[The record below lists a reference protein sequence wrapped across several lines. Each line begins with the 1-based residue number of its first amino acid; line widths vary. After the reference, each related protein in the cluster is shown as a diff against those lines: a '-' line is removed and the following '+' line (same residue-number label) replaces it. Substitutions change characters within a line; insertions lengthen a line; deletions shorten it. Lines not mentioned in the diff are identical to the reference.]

1 MPVTT
6 IQPRS
11 PHPVTSRAVQVDTT
25 APKVSLG
32 QTILPTS
39 ESAATTPLYR
49 ILQGQSFAPK
59 LKVWDDSGTIQRL
72 DIIGAPNGV
81 TKHGFGTDFQ
91 EQTTAREDTPYSGS
105 TLTGAVT
112 DNKSL
117 GIHIARITVSDK
129 TGNATTYYLKYEVYP
144 PTVEAK
150 QGRFG
155 QVKDKNLIDGDAPS
169 NYIKFKNA
177 NGQEVQKPSRVDV
190 AWVEK
195 PRTDEPGLS
204 KTGRIKITYHL
215 TSEIGAEVR
224 QEKFVTI
231 NTPVYYATLTQNRYT
246 ATYGGEFINRRNPT
260 DARRYINYNGGP
272 HFSLRELRAYWE
284 NSSGA
289 SGQRFASSIR
299 GWSTNYLGK
308 KIEKLMVRYPSND
321 GKFRGDDDYSERYEI
336 LTGTFVVKP
345 VKPSI
350 QTSIGKVGQ
359 DRVTVNNVNSGT
371 TVVVYDMANPNSPL
385 EIGRVTVPKEGNHTI
400 KDNVQLTLASGQTFR
415 KNQKIATRVIYEID
429 NQNERVASD
438 FSETLT
444 VDVDKSGVSAK
455 QQELE
460 QALGQQVST
469 DGKTED
475 SKRAY
480 EQAKEKVRQA
490 IEKAKQVQQD
500 GGATEAKVTEAENA
514 LTQAKAE
521 LETAKNGLTDVD
533 KSGSQTPASPSDPAQ
548 SGTSPV
554 TPPSATRNRR
564 TPPRRSRRSVG
575 FVGNSQTGTTPSA
588 VDKSE
593 LQTLV
598 EDLERRLQGLAG
610 LSPEVLEEAQ
620 RILREAQAAL
630 ANDSLTAQE
639 LAELLAKV
647 RQALNS
653 IQAGTSADKSPS
665 ASNSNKEAE
674 SAKEPTNATDLPL
687 YGVFGAAVLSLL
699 GALLFAV
706 ARKKNSQ
713 LDKLSRELDQLL
725 VELEA
730 SDKDKK
736 GLGKAKKLAK
746 KARTFVD
753 SQQKDPQKEAEL
765 ISEIKTILS
774 QLREEV

>member
-533 KSGSQTPASPSDPAQ
+533 KSGVSAKQQELEQAL

>member
-215 TSEIGAEVR
+215 TSESGADVK

-231 NTPVYYATLTQNRYT
+231 NTPVYHATLTQNRYT

-533 KSGSQTPASPSDPAQ
+533 KSG
-548 SGTSPV
+548 V
-554 TPPSATRNRR
+554 SAK
-564 TPPRRSRRSVG
+564 
-575 FVGNSQTGTTPSA
+575 Q
-588 VDKSE
+588 
-593 LQTLV
+593 
-598 EDLERRLQGLAG
+598 
-610 LSPEVLEEAQ
+610 
-620 RILREAQAAL
+620 
-630 ANDSLTAQE
+630 QE
-639 LAELLAKV
+639 LEQALGQQVSTDGKTEDSKRAYEQAKEKV
-647 RQALNS
+647 RQAIEKAKQVQQDGGATEAKVTEAENALT
-653 IQAGTSADKSPS
+653 QAKAELETAKNGLTDVDKS
-665 ASNSNKEAE
+665 
-674 SAKEPTNATDLPL
+674 
-687 YGVFGAAVLSLL
+687 G
-699 GALLFAV
+699 
-706 ARKKNSQ
+706 
-713 LDKLSRELDQLL
+713 
-725 VELEA
+725 
-730 SDKDKK
+730 
-736 GLGKAKKLAK
+736 
-746 KARTFVD
+746 
-753 SQQKDPQKEAEL
+753 
-765 ISEIKTILS
+765 
-774 QLREEV
+774 